1 MALAGP
7 DRELDSDHVLSYTQ
21 DGSTL
26 VCVRREVIPVTVVK
40 LSSTGQL
47 VIPSEIRDKYD
58 LRKGDRFL
66 VRDVGG
72 KIVLEPLPR
81 HPLLELRGAFKSKAS
96 AVDLLLREREED
108 RIREDGKH
116 SW

>member
-40 LSSTGQL
+40 LSNKGQL
-47 VIPSEIRDKYD
+47 VIP
-58 LRKGDRFL
+58 
-66 VRDVGG
+66 
-72 KIVLEPLPR
+72 
-81 HPLLELRGAFKSKAS
+81 
-96 AVDLLLREREED
+96 RETD
-108 RIREDGKH
+108 

>member
-40 LSSTGQL
+40 LSNKGQL
-47 VIPSEIRDKYD
+47 VIPSEIRDKYN
-58 LRKGDRFL
+58 L
-66 VRDVGG
+66 
-72 KIVLEPLPR
+72 
-81 HPLLELRGAFKSKAS
+81 SKET
-96 AVDLLLREREED
+96 D
-108 RIREDGKH
+108 